1 MKKRWIAALA
11 IIFLALFALRPRQRP
26 IAEIPAVTATPAA
39 VPASP
44 PSATSPPAPPA
55 PPAAA
60 VTPPATPDA
69 PPLPPTESDAPAP
82 APPEPL
88 IPETPEAVR
97 EAMDGVQFALRDYR
111 TVLGENPVGNNAEIT
126 KALTGNNLKQVK
138 IPIPSGSSLN
148 GEGEMCDRWG
158 TPYFFHQLS
167 GKQME
172 IHSAGPDRKMG
183 TGDDL
188 VVK

>member
-11 IIFLALFALRPRQRP
+11 VIFLALFALRPRQRP
-26 IAEIPAVTATPAA
+26 IAEIPTVTATPAA

-44 PSATSPPAPPA
+44 PSATSPTSPTP

-60 VTPPATPDA
+60 VTPPATPGA
-69 PPLPPTESDAPAP
+69 PPLPPTDPDAPAP